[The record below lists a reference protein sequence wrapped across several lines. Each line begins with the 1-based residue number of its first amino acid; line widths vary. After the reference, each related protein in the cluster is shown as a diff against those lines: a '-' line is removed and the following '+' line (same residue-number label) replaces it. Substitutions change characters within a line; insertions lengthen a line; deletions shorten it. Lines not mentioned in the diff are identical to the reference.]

1 MSRSMMNSPP
11 PSPSRAT
18 TPFGVSP
25 RSGSPITLR
34 PITPRPWPT
43 LSYLQAPAGFG
54 APHRSGPSR
63 TNYGYERMIGVAPF
77 PSPLQKDRTR
87 FDACLIRPSRSLTV
101 KEIRDGALDGPN
113 VDNYQ
118 KLLAKN
124 QMSVQEHARQGMRC
138 GMRWR
143 PQARLGL
150 RSRRRSGGVPESARG
165 PGGPQDKCRRG
176 GAECR
181 SDRGCNCHNGSA
193 AQEHKQRQDLP
204 RSHAGPLRACRCSA
218 RPMPVLLKS
227 QQCQLCKFVQLE
239 KQK

>member
-1 MSRSMMNSPP
+1 MMNSPP

-124 QMSVQEHARQGMRC
+124 QMSVQEHARQQLSRSGHMLRRQTTASLAFC
-138 GMRWR
+138 GQHAFADSMPRSR
-143 PQARLGL
+143 PQQPSAFPPLGVFVSKAGEDP
-150 RSRRRSGGVPESARG
+150 RV
-165 PGGPQDKCRRG
+165 QM
-176 GAECR
+176 
-181 SDRGCNCHNGSA
+181 A
-193 AQEHKQRQDLP
+193 AT
-204 RSHAGPLRACRCSA
+204 A
-218 RPMPVLLKS
+218 
-227 QQCQLCKFVQLE
+227 
-239 KQK
+239 